1 MLNAVKHLA
10 WCLGE
15 IPGEILRDVQD
26 DRDPFR
32 LFKTKLKRKQL
43 ACKPGSV
50 LLHLC
55 FRPHVVQRLSFICA
69 YCYQQTIAVYP
80 PARASN
86 PQTPVYMT
94 LQLPGRTAHGLTT
107 RLVGSYPTFSPLP
120 HRSGAVIFFCVS
132 PAVADTLHINKRDAL
147 CCPDFPHTPRG
158 EQATDRPTAFCVQ
171 N

>member
-55 FRPHVVQRLSFICA
+55 FRTHVVQRLSFICA
-69 YCYQQTIAVYP
+69 YCCQQAIAVYP
-80 PARASN
+80 PARASS
-86 PQTPVYMT
+86 PQAPVYMT
-94 LQLPGRTAHGLTT
+94 LQLPERTAQDVTIPTGGL
-107 RLVGSYPTFSPLP
+107 LP
-120 HRSGAVIFFCVS
+120 HLLTLTS
-132 PAVADTLHINKRDAL
+132 PE
-147 CCPDFPHTPRG
+147 RG
-158 EQATDRPTAFCVQ
+158 GCFLLRQPCRHRHLAH
-171 N
+171 

>member
-55 FRPHVVQRLSFICA
+55 FRTHVVQRLSFICA
-69 YCYQQTIAVYP
+69 YCCQQTIAVYP
-80 PARASN
+80 PARASS
-86 PQTPVYMT
+86 PQAPVYMT
-94 LQLPGRTAHGLTT
+94 LQLPERTAQDVTIPTGGL
-107 RLVGSYPTFSPLP
+107 LP
-120 HRSGAVIFFCVS
+120 HLL
-132 PAVADTLHINKRDAL
+132 TL
-147 CCPDFPHTPRG
+147 TSSERG
-158 EQATDRPTAFCVQ
+158 GYSLLRQPCRHRHLAH
-171 N
+171 